1 MGKHHGF
8 KILLT
13 ISLLLAL
20 CGSFNLCPANCR
32 CYEDFKFSVTCNCSW
47 ANLQRIPNTAVD
59 FNTAK
64 LLASH
69 NNLSS
74 LQNNTFAA
82 FPQLR
87 LTTISL
93 DHNVIS
99 EVDSNS
105 FKGLKNLKQLS
116 VSHNMIVDLHPA
128 TFADTKQLQELN
140 VSDNSLTKIHPN
152 LLKKNSHLRV
162 FDAAKNKIRFLP
174 SDLFMYNTK
183 LIEVYVNDNVLS
195 FLSNEQFQHNPGL
208 KTVHLENNNVI
219 FLQLGTFGYSKVP
232 LYVNFS
238 NNAIQRLQSNKN
250 CHMATMNVTYK
261 VERDSLCQTYRLGE
275 MVTIDI
281 RGNPLLCDSRQE
293 EVAVLC
299 CNYSTY
305 IVRKCASG
313 TAGIS
318 SVEFNGRRLQKREL
332 DVTILSENAS
342 GLTSSSAP
350 VTSNYRATADSPS
363 VGDTAIESQE
373 IKRNMSS
380 NSSVNATQLFGQEYQ
395 LVTMQ
400 PSEEIEQNLTTVV
413 TLIQYNSTLVVSE
426 ATTRGLLL
434 IGAEIMLVLALVL
447 RKFVCSGFKKVTDDD
462 REELV
467 PAQDA
472 GAMRQMEISED
483 GDGQRL
489 VKSNGGADNE
499 DIKFEDGSEK
509 GDGDD

>member
-1 MGKHHGF
+1 
-8 KILLT
+8 
-13 ISLLLAL
+13 
-20 CGSFNLCPANCR
+20 
-32 CYEDFKFSVTCNCSW
+32 
-47 ANLQRIPNTAVD
+47 
-59 FNTAK
+59 
-64 LLASH
+64 
-69 NNLSS
+69 
-74 LQNNTFAA
+74 
-82 FPQLR
+82 
-87 LTTISL
+87 
-93 DHNVIS
+93 
-99 EVDSNS
+99 
-105 FKGLKNLKQLS
+105 
-116 VSHNMIVDLHPA
+116 MIVDLHPA